1 MKSKENEI
9 RLLYGKLLAPLRVG
23 KPAAVLHT
31 GGLTHTTPV
40 RVIRRLSKT
49 NVVFETGNTV
59 YCVAPYLHP
68 AIFTQP
74 AGAAA

>member
-1 MKSKENEI
+1 MKSKESEI

-23 KPAAVLHT
+23 KPATVLHK
-31 GGLTHTTPV
+31 GGLTHTTSV
-40 RVIRRLSKT
+40 RVIRRISKT
-49 NVVFETGNTV
+49 NVVFETDNSV

-68 AIFTQP
+68 AIFKQP